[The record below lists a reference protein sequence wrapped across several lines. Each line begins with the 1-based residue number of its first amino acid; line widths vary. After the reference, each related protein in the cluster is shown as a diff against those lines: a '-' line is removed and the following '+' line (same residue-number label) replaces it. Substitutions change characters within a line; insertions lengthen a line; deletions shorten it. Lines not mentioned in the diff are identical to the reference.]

1 MGAFPHRAPAEKEP
15 ESAGSG
21 GGFVPSARIFKT
33 GENLP
38 FALRKNMPAS
48 CPPFRFQYSAAAQR
62 WAGKAEYFSCTKDFP
77 QNAAKKTGRLPL
89 TPTSKRVPLILSSL
103 RTKSAA
109 GTAACLLLSGLAR
122 IRDFGGRQRVGECSK
137 KNRGGFLRF
146 PPRRL
151 KRLRRRLKS
160 AAASGIRSGFATW
173 QAENAK

>member
-1 MGAFPHRAPAEKEP
+1 MGAFPYRAPAEKEP

-48 CPPFRFQYSAAAQR
+48 CPPFRFQYSAAAHR

-89 TPTSKRVPLILSSL
+89 TPTVKKSAAILSSL

-137 KNRGGFLRF
+137 KNRGGFFAL
-146 PPRRL
+146 
-151 KRLRRRLKS
+151 S
-160 AAASGIRSGFATW
+160 AAE
-173 QAENAK
+173 AEKAPPPVKKRGGERNPKRISARHSESKK